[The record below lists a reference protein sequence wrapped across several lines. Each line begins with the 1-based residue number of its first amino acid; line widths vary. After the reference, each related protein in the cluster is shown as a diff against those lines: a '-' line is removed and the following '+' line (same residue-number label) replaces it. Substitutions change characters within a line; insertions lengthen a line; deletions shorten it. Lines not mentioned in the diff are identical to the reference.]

1 MQAEKKRGFFSSS
14 THTHPAAVLMCFSYQ
29 ISEGGGW
36 GRKRTRGGGGG
47 GGGEEAAASCLPP
60 PPKKKILDVSL
71 NSPQMRER
79 FGSKIVENGEF
90 SSFSSEVLEARLTL
104 VHC

>member
-1 MQAEKKRGFFSSS
+1 M
-14 THTHPAAVLMCFSYQ
+14 VD
-29 ISEGGGW
+29 
-36 GRKRTRGGGGG
+36 
-47 GGGEEAAASCLPP
+47 GGEKELEEEEEEEEEEKLLPRVFLPP
-60 PPKKKILDVSL
+60 PKKILDVSL